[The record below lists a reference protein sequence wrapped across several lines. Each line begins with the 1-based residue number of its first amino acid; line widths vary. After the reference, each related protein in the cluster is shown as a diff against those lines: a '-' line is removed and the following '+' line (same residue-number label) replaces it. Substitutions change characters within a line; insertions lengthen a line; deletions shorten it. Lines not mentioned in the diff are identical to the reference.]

1 MMRMRGTLAVLCAAG
16 IAAAD
21 TSRRSDN
28 VDPRRFELL
37 LKVASG
43 RASTVSPAGGMVA
56 MYIGNNIEIV
66 DTAKRTVTLTG
77 HTQNIHDSG
86 WSRDGRFFA
95 SSGYDGTVR
104 VWDIAKAKELSSVSP
119 HTGYA

>member
-1 MMRMRGTLAVLCAAG
+1 MRASLLILVSAG

-21 TSRRSDN
+21 TSRRSDC
-28 VDPRRFELL
+28 VDPRRFELV
-37 LKVASG
+37 LKVEG
-43 RASTVSPAGGMVA
+43 NRASSVSPAGNVIA
-56 MYIGNNIEIV
+56 MYVGNNVEII
-66 DTAKRTVTLTG
+66 DLAKKTTTLTG

-86 WSRDGRFFA
+86 WSRDGRFYT

-104 VWDIAKAKELSSVSP
+104 VWDVAKGKELSSVSP